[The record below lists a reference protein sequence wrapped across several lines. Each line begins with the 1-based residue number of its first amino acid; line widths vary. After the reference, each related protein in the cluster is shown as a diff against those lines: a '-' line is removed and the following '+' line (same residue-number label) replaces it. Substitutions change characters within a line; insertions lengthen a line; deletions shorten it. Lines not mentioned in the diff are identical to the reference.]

1 MPINAQERTRIV
13 GLAQVERLQSEGLA
27 RIEQDDD
34 VSDITAQLLK
44 LSQRTS
50 DRLVSEMAML
60 AHAGIS
66 SAQLASAAA
75 ALASVND
82 QIATATNAFSLAA
95 RIAQEGEKKLTF
107 PFVAGKAASLLD
119 LLKTLKKSVTDTVES
134 AGSGAGVAG
143 LLAAFDSANAAVA
156 ALKEKAEKLAG

>member
-1 MPINAQERTRIV
+1 MPISTQEKTRIV
-13 GLAQVERLQSEGLA
+13 GLAQIERLQSEGLA
-27 RIEQDDD
+27 RIEEGDD
-34 VSDITAQLLK
+34 VSDITDKLLK

-66 SAQLASAAA
+66 SAQLASAGA

-82 QIATATNAFSLAA
+82 QIATATNAFALAA

-107 PFVAGKAASLLD
+107 PFVAGKLASVLD
-119 LLKTLKKSVTDTVES
+119 FLKTLQKSVTDTVDK
-134 AGSGAGVAG
+134 AGKVQGIAS
-143 LLAAFDSANAAVA
+143 LLAAFDEANAAVA
-156 ALKEKAEKLAG
+156 AVKEKAEELAG

>member
-1 MPINAQERTRIV
+1 MPINSQEKARV
-13 GLAQVERLQSEGLA
+13 LGLSQVELLQSEGMA
-27 RIEQDDD
+27 RIEQDKD
-34 VSDITAQLLK
+34 VSDITKKLLK

-50 DRLVSEMAML
+50 DRLVAEMAML

-95 RIAQEGEKKLTF
+95 RIAQEGEKNLTF

-119 LLKTLKKSVTDTVES
+119 LLKTLQKSVADTVGK
-134 AGSGAGVAG
+134 AGSVGSVAG
-143 LLAAFDSANAAVA
+143 LLAAFDEANAAVEA
-156 ALKEKAEKLAG
+156 VKDKAEELAG

>member
-1 MPINAQERTRIV
+1 MPISTQEKTRIV
-13 GLAQVERLQSEGLA
+13 GLAQIERLQSEGLA
-27 RIEQDDD
+27 RIEEGDD
-34 VSDITAQLLK
+34 VSDITDQLLK

-66 SAQLASAAA
+66 SAQLASAGA

-82 QIATATNAFSLAA
+82 QIATATNAFALAA

-107 PFVAGKAASLLD
+107 PFVAGKLASVLD
-119 LLKTLKKSVTDTVES
+119 FLKTLQKSVTDTVDK
-134 AGSGAGVAG
+134 AGKVQGIAS
-143 LLAAFDSANAAVA
+143 LLAAFDEANAAVA
-156 ALKEKAEKLAG
+156 AVKEKAEELAG

>member
-1 MPINAQERTRIV
+1 MPINNQEKARIL
-13 GLAQVERLQSEGLA
+13 GLGQVELLQSAGMA
-27 RIEQDDD
+27 RIEAGKD
-34 VSDITAQLLK
+34 VSDITKKLLK

-50 DRLVSEMAML
+50 DRLVSEMATL

-82 QIATATNAFSLAA
+82 QIATATNAFALAA
-95 RIAQEGEKKLTF
+95 RIAQEGEKNLTF

-119 LLKTLKKSVTDTVES
+119 LLKALQKSVADTVGR
-134 AGSGAGVAG
+134 AGSVGSVAE
-143 LLAAFDSANAAVA
+143 LLAAFDKANDAVE
-156 ALKEKAEKLAG
+156 ALKDKAEELAG

>member
-1 MPINAQERTRIV
+1 MPINNQEKARIL
-13 GLAQVERLQSEGLA
+13 GLGQVELLQSAGMA
-27 RIEQDDD
+27 RIEAGKD
-34 VSDITAQLLK
+34 VSDITKKLLK

-50 DRLVSEMAML
+50 DRLMSEMATL

-82 QIATATNAFSLAA
+82 QIATATNAFALAA
-95 RIAQEGEKKLTF
+95 RIAQEGEKNLTF

-119 LLKTLKKSVTDTVES
+119 LLKALQKSVADTVGRAAS
-134 AGSGAGVAG
+134 VGSVAE
-143 LLAAFDSANAAVA
+143 LLAAFDKANDAVE
-156 ALKEKAEKLAG
+156 ALKDKAEELAG